1 MEPFPGTYSPQST
14 FFSMNVR
21 SRREINTRDAA
32 NIRQFEHW
40 QTDAPYLQMDRPDL
54 SGAKILSDMNP
65 TNSRKLDGKQYMQS
79 RGLKAG
85 QDSFTKN
92 PYFEGYA
99 PEYDSRNAVRELRSA
114 IYEDRFDKGVRE
126 SKYLLGRTFTSQWL
140 EPTYVQDN
148 NLDTLNS
155 LEAYEQLK
163 PQMDNIAQN
172 FRSMPT
178 KNPIVSTYV
187 GRKKDEKNKEE
198 NKDGKKPVSPR
209 NDPTAL
215 YAK

>member
-1 MEPFPGTYSPQST
+1 MEPFPGTYTPQAT
-14 FFSMNVR
+14 FFSMNIR
-21 SRREINTRDAA
+21 SRREMSTRDAA

-65 TNSRKLDGKQYMQS
+65 TNSRKLDGQQYMQS
-79 RGLKAG
+79 RPLQAG
-85 QDSFTKN
+85 KDTFTNN

-126 SKYLLGRTFTSQWL
+126 SKYLLGRTFTTQWL
-140 EPTYVQDN
+140 APEYVEEK

-163 PQMDNIAQN
+163 PQMDDIAKT
-172 FRSMPT
+172 FRTGPP
-178 KNPIVSTYV
+178 KNPIVSTHV
-187 GRKKDEKNKEE
+187 GRKKQEEK
-198 NKDGKKPVSPR
+198 KDTASNR
-209 NDPTAL
+209 NDKTAL

>member
-1 MEPFPGTYSPQST
+1 MEPFPGTYSPQAT

-21 SRREINTRDAA
+21 SRREMSTRDAA

-40 QTDAPYLQMDRPDL
+40 QTDSPYLQMDRPDL

-140 EPTYVQDN
+140 EPTYVQEN

-172 FRSMPT
+172 FRTMST
-178 KNPIVSTYV
+178 KNPIVATHV
-187 GRKKDEKNKEE
+187 GRIKKEE
-198 NKDGKKPVSPR
+198 KKEEKKQPVPSTPQGV
-209 NDPTAL
+209 PSSLLA
-215 YAK
+215 YQ

>member
-1 MEPFPGTYSPQST
+1 MEPFPGTFTPQTT

-21 SRREINTRDAA
+21 SRRELSTRDAA
-32 NIRQFEHW
+32 NVRQFEHW

-65 TNSRKLDGKQYMQS
+65 TNSRSLDSKPYLQNRPLQAGK
-79 RGLKAG
+79 
-85 QDSFTKN
+85 DTFTQN

-126 SKYLLGRTFTSQWL
+126 SRQLLGRTFTTQWL
-140 EPTYVQDN
+140 APAYVAEN
-148 NLDTLNS
+148 NLNTLNS

-163 PQMDNIAQN
+163 PKMDDIAKS
-172 FRSMPT
+172 FRANQTTSR
-178 KNPIVSTYV
+178 S
-187 GRKKDEKNKEE
+187 
-198 NKDGKKPVSPR
+198 
-209 NDPTAL
+209 
-215 YAK
+215 